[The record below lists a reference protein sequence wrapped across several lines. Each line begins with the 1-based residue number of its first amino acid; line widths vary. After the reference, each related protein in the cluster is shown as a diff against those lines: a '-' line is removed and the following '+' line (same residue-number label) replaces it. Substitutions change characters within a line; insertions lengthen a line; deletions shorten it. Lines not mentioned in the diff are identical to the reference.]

1 MRGSEHVQDL
11 LVFMNV
17 GSQRTHLVNIIK
29 IIFKMLMNDTE
40 TNLTENLASLNGTL
54 EHSKSTK

>member
-11 LVFMNV
+11 LVFTNV

-40 TNLTENLASLNGTL
+40 TNLTENLASLNDTL